1 MKSQAIFLFLI
12 LIAPLGLFSQ
22 VFTYSGTNVPF
33 IEVMEDLESRYGFL
47 FSYKSGLV
55 ESLEISANVRE
66 EDPHRFFQELLRGSG
81 VEANVLEG
89 NFVVITKV
97 NIPGAA
103 QPSSPATMICGTV
116 VSEEGVPLVGATI
129 VVVGTT
135 IGIFAKE
142 DGSFRLELNRVPSEK
157 DSVIISYLGYGN
169 LRIPISYFQDKPCD
183 EMVLKKIELTEND
196 FVILCGPILIEEYIT
211 DGIIYGPD
219 KDVLTIRPA
228 SITALPGQTEPD
240 VLRSLQF
247 LPGVSSPTGELSQL
261 YIRGGTPDQN
271 LMLWE
276 GIPMYHTAHYFG
288 MISAINPFSI
298 GSMNVYR
305 GGFGAEQGGR
315 ASGLVEMKAQDLENS
330 ETKYGAGVNML
341 LAHAQGNQIFGN
353 RRASVSWSIRRSI
366 ADLWPTPTFN
376 NITQR
381 IQQGVL
387 FEGLDPYNL
396 PEQITIQND
405 LVFLDGNVSTT
416 VDLGKAG
423 SLSASWFGSNNEF
436 TDRITDSRVNNL
448 QIDTLSISNSGAS
461 VQWKK
466 ETDRWNAQLVASS
479 SDYKLESRYSLEWQ
493 QRNRNAQ
500 NSRKH
505 NELTERQLQLGG
517 AWFFNNDFSLT
528 AGYAVNAYQ
537 VDFQINQIRDGL
549 SIANQDAAGTAVLNT
564 GYATFRSPQQGI
576 LRGEVGVRMS
586 HFSPTEAWYPEPRLQ
601 LSCIPY
607 YQLTFSLQAGRY
619 RQFLSHLL
627 EFQGA
632 SVGIENPIW
641 VLSGTDQVPVIQS
654 DQLQLGVVWEPS
666 SWVIDVQAYWRKM
679 ENLSSLAIGFDG
691 GMGGQFFLGSGTA
704 RGIDF
709 LIRKRWRNFRS
720 WISYSLSEVLYDFSE
735 FQPEPFY
742 AAHNQPHQLSIV
754 NQLTAGNFEF
764 SLGWKVNTGVPYT
777 KVVNV
782 INVFEPNGNVSLRPI
797 FDLYHGER
805 LPVQHQLDVSALY
818 HIRPKSS
825 SLNGTIGL
833 SLLNVYNQRNLYDLN
848 VFVDYPP
855 TMQPPRLITVQ
866 KVDLSLTPNAFVR
879 IEF

>member
-1 MKSQAIFLFLI
+1 MKPIVLKTIFFFLM
-12 LIAPLGLFSQ
+12 LTASLGLSAQ
-22 VFTYSGTNVPF
+22 NYTYSGTTVPL

-55 ESLEISANVRE
+55 ESLEISANVTN

-81 VEANVLEG
+81 LEANVLEG
-89 NFVVITKV
+89 NFVVITEV
-97 NIPGAA
+97 NIPGAT
-103 QPSSPATMICGTV
+103 QVATDFSVLCGKIVGEEEGPLAGATV
-116 VSEEGVPLVGATI
+116 VIIGTNIGAFTDEN
-129 VVVGTT
+129 G
-135 IGIFAKE
+135 G
-142 DGSFRLELNRVPSEK
+142 FRLRVPGSLRRN
-157 DSVIISYLGYGN
+157 DSVQISYLGF
-169 LRIPISYFQDKPCD
+169 RSTTIQAISLKGSDCEEIRLESQDI
-183 EMVLKKIELTEND
+183 V
-196 FVILCGPILIEEYIT
+196 LCGPILIEEYIT
-211 DGIIYGPD
+211 DGIIYGQD

-240 VLRSLQF
+240 VLRTLQF

-305 GGFGAEQGGR
+305 GGFGADQGGR
-315 ASGLVEMKAQDLENS
+315 ASGLVEMEAQDLENS

-341 LAHAQGNQIFGN
+341 LAHAQGNQIFGD

-381 IQQGVL
+381 VQQGVL
-387 FEGLDPYNL
+387 FDGLDPYNL
-396 PEQITIQND
+396 PEQIGITND
-405 LVFLDGNVSTT
+405 LVFLDGNVSAT
-416 VDLGKAG
+416 VDLGNAG

-436 TDRITDSRVNNL
+436 ADRITDSRVNNL
-448 QIDTLSISNSGAS
+448 QIDTLSITNSGAS
-461 VQWKK
+461 VQWRKK
-466 ETDRWNAQLVASS
+466 ADRWDAHMVASTS
-479 SDYKLESRYSLEWQ
+479 NYNLRSRYSLEWQ
-493 QRNRNAQ
+493 QRNRNRQ
-500 NSRKH
+500 TSLKDNQ
-505 NELTERQLQLGG
+505 LTERQLQLGG
-517 AWFFNNDFSLT
+517 SWFFNNDFSIT
-528 AGYAVNAYQ
+528 AGYTVNAYQ
-537 VDFQINQIRDGL
+537 VDFQINQVRDSL
-549 SIANQDAAGTAVLNT
+549 STANQKAAGAAILNT
-564 GYATFRSPQQGI
+564 GYATFRTPQQGV
-576 LRGEVGVRMS
+576 LRGELGLRIS

-601 LSCIPY
+601 LSYIPH

-627 EFQGA
+627 EFQGS

-641 VLSGTDQVPVIQS
+641 VLSGTDLVPVIQS

-679 ENLSSLAIGFDG
+679 DNLSSLAIGFDG
-691 GMGGQFFLGSGTA
+691 GMGGQFFLGSGSA
-704 RGIDF
+704 RGMDF

-720 WISYSLSEVLYDFSE
+720 WISYSISEVLYDFPE
-735 FQPEPFY
+735 FQPETFY

-754 NQLTAGNFEF
+754 NQLTVGNFEF

-777 KVVNV
+777 KVLNV
-782 INVFEPNGNVSLRPI
+782 INVFDPNGNVSLRPI

-818 HIRPKSS
+818 HFHPKSS
-825 SLNGTIGL
+825 SFKGTIGL
-833 SLLNVYNQRNLYDLN
+833 SLLNVYNQWNLYDLN
-848 VFVDYPP
+848 VFVEYPP
-855 TMQPPRLITVQ
+855 MMQPPRLLTVQ
-866 KVDLSLTPNAFVR
+866 KVDLRLTPNAVVR